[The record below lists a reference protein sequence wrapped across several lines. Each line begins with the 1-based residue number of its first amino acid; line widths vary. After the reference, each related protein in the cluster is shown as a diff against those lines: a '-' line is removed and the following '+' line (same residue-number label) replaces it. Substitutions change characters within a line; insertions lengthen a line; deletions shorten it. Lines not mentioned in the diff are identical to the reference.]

1 MIAKYKMYVDGSWND
16 SHSGDVIECINP
28 YNQEVWATIPRA
40 DEEDAKSA
48 IDAARAAF
56 DGKWS
61 KTTGYERSKLMLKL
75 SELLDENA
83 EQMAVVE
90 TTGNGKVIRETRTQM
105 HFAARAYRFFAGQA
119 DKIMGETIPQDNRDI
134 LDYTIYEPLGV
145 AVLIV
150 AWNSPMQ
157 LLSNKLAPA
166 LATGNAVVVKPSSMA
181 SVSTLELLKLVER
194 AGFPRGVVNV
204 VTGGG
209 EVGELLIKNKKI
221 NKVSFTGGSDTGKIV
236 AKSAAENLVPVSL
249 ELGGKSPNVIFSDA
263 DMKAAVIGALAGIFA
278 AAGQSCIAGSRLLV
292 QRPVY
297 DQVVSELVSR
307 AKSIKLGN
315 PLEQATEMGPVAN
328 KPQFTKIM
336 EYISSTKDSGLS
348 PVVGGG
354 VPSDE
359 SLQRGF
365 FIEPTIFS
373 DVTSD
378 MSIAREEI
386 FGPVLSILPFET
398 EEEAVEISNSVEFGL
413 ASGVWTN
420 DLSRAHK
427 MAREIKA
434 GTVWINTYRMAAAM
448 APFGGVKRSGYG
460 RERGLHALKDYLSV
474 KNVMIDLSRG
484 ERDPFSIRV

>member
-1 MIAKYKMYVDGSWND
+1 M
-16 SHSGDVIECINP
+16 
-28 YNQEVWATIPRA
+28 
-40 DEEDAKSA
+40 
-48 IDAARAAF
+48 
-56 DGKWS
+56 
-61 KTTGYERSKLMLKL
+61 
-75 SELLDENA
+75 
-83 EQMAVVE
+83 
-90 TTGNGKVIRETRTQM
+90 
-105 HFAARAYRFFAGQA
+105 
-119 DKIMGETIPQDNRDI
+119 DNRDI
-134 LDYTIYEPLGV
+134 LDYTIYEPVGV

-166 LATGNAVVVKPSSMA
+166 LAAGNAVVIKPSSSA
-181 SVSTLELLKLVER
+181 SVSTLELLKLVEK
-194 AGFPRGVVNV
+194 AGFPNGVINV

-209 EVGELLIKNKKI
+209 EVGELLIRNKKI
-221 NKVSFTGGSDTGKIV
+221 NKVSFTGGSDTGRVI
-236 AKSAAENLVPVSL
+236 AKTAAENLVPVSL

-263 DMKAAVIGALAGIFA
+263 NLKAAIVGALAGIFA

-292 QRPVY
+292 QRQVY
-297 DQVVSELVSR
+297 ERVVSELVSR
-307 AKSIKLGN
+307 ARSIKLGN
-315 PLEQATEMGPVAN
+315 PLENTTEMGPVAN
-328 KPQFTKIM
+328 KSQFAKIM
-336 EYISSTKDSGLS
+336 EYITSTKDSGLP

-354 VPSDE
+354 IPSDE
-359 SLQRGF
+359 TLRKGY

-378 MSIAREEI
+378 MAIAKEEI

-398 EEEAVEISNSVEFGL
+398 EEEAVEIANSVEFGL

-448 APFGGVKRSGYG
+448 APFGGMKRSGYG
-460 RERGLHALKDYLSV
+460 RERGLHALKDYLTV
-474 KNVMIDLSRG
+474 KNVMIDLSPG